1 MVLVLWFAAALLFVL
16 WLVSL
21 LGHIGGVLA
30 HGFLLLALVAVVAQ
44 AALNWRRAR

>member
-1 MVLVLWFAAALLFVL
+1 MLVLWLVAALLLAL

-30 HGFLLLALVAVVAQ
+30 HGFLLLALVALVAQ
-44 AALNWRRAR
+44 AVLNWRPAR